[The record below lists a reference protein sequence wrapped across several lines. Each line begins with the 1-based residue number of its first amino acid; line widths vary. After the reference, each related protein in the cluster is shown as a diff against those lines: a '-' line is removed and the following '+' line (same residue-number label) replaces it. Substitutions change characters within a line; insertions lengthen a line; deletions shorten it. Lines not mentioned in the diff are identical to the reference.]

1 MTTGHDG
8 AVGEQGG
15 LFGHPPSGVPADAST
30 RGTPLAARM
39 RPRSLDELVG
49 QEHLVGP
56 GTPLRRA
63 IESDGLTHSII
74 LWGPPGS
81 GKTSLAAIIA
91 RSTRAHFET
100 LSAVLAGVADIR
112 RVVAEARRRRAA
124 GRRTILFV
132 DEIHRFNRAQQDALL
147 PHVEDGTVVLVG
159 ATTENPFFE
168 VVGPLLSRARVLQ
181 LRPLEPH
188 HVRQILERA
197 LSDPE
202 RGLGRMPVQI
212 TSEALDYLAAAAEG
226 DARNALNALEMAVG
240 AAMQERC
247 GREGGEA
254 GPAVVDLQRARH
266 AMQRRSPRYDRT
278 GDEHYDTISAFIKS
292 VRGSDPD
299 AALFWLARMMRAGED
314 PRFVMRRLLILAAED
329 VGLADPQAV
338 VVTAACAR
346 ALEWVGLPEAQYHL
360 ALATLY
366 LALAPKSNSTGAYF
380 EALADLERL
389 GQQEVPDH
397 LKDAHRDAARMGHGR
412 DYLYPHDFPGHWVA
426 QAYLPEALR
435 GRRYYRPSDQGD
447 EPRLY
452 RQLLERR
459 GESGQGRDPAHEA

>member
-1 MTTGHDG
+1 M
-8 AVGEQGG
+8 GEQGG
-15 LFGHPPSGVPADAST
+15 LFGQPGPGAPVDASS
-30 RGTPLAARM
+30 RGMPLAARM

-63 IESDGLTHSII
+63 IESDALTHSII
-74 LWGPPGS
+74 LWGPPGT
-81 GKTSLAAIIA
+81 GKTSLASIIA

-124 GRRTILFV
+124 GRRTILFI

-168 VVGPLLSRARVLQ
+168 VVGPLLSRARVFQ
-181 LRPLEPH
+181 LRALEPR

-197 LSDPE
+197 LSDSE
-202 RGLGRMPVQI
+202 RGLGGLPVQV
-212 TSEALDYLAAAAEG
+212 TPEALDYLAAAAEG
-226 DARNALNALEMAVG
+226 DARTALNALEMAVD
-240 AAMQERC
+240 AAMQERAS
-247 GREGGEA
+247 GEGGGT
-254 GPAVVDLQRARH
+254 GPAVVDLERARH

-338 VVTAACAR
+338 VVTAACAQ

-397 LKDAHRDAARMGHGR
+397 LKDAHRDAGRMGHGR
-412 DYLYPHDFPGHWVA
+412 GYLYPHDFPGHWVA

-435 GRRYYRPSDQGD
+435 GRRYYHPSDQGE

-459 GESGQGRDPAHEA
+459 GEAGEEPAPGREP

>member
-1 MTTGHDG
+1 MREGHSG
-8 AVGEQGG
+8 AGGEQGG
-15 LFGHPPSGVPADAST
+15 LFGGPGAGAPSAARAP
-30 RGTPLAARM
+30 RPPLAARM
-39 RPRSLDELVG
+39 RPRTLDELVG

-63 IESDGLTHSII
+63 IEADRLHQSII

-91 RSTRAHFET
+91 HHTRARFET

-124 GRRTILFV
+124 GQRTILFI

-168 VVGPLLSRARVLQ
+168 VVGPLLSRARVFQ
-181 LRPLEPH
+181 LRPLEPG

-197 LSDPE
+197 LTDRE
-202 RGLGRMPVQI
+202 RGLGSLPVRV
-212 TSEALDYLAAAAEG
+212 TEEALDYLARAAEG
-226 DARNALNALEMAVG
+226 DARSALNALEMAVE
-240 AAMQERC
+240 AALQERA
-247 GREGGEA
+247 GGPA
-254 GPAVVDLQRARH
+254 PGPAAVVDLERARQ
-266 AMQRRSPRYDRT
+266 AMQRRSPRYDRA

-299 AALFWLARMMRAGED
+299 AALFWLAKMVRAGED
-314 PRFVMRRLLILAAED
+314 PRFIMRRLLILAAED

-346 ALEWVGLPEAQYHL
+346 ALEWVGMPEAQYHL

-366 LALAPKSNSTGAYF
+366 LALAPKSNSAGAYF
-380 EALADLERL
+380 QALEDLERL

-397 LKDAHRDAARMGHGR
+397 LKDASRDAARMGHGR
-412 DYLYPHDFPGHWVA
+412 GYLYPHDFPRHWVA
-426 QAYLPEALR
+426 QAYLPPALQ
-435 GRRYYRPSDQGD
+435 GRRYYRPSDQGE

-452 RQLLERR
+452 RQLQERR
-459 GESGQGRDPAHEA
+459 GEAAERGGPPSEG